1 MAKVGAQY
9 LMLMF
14 VFIAPTVVNMNKY
27 VVPTQFVFDTVAVV
41 ELDTFFQGF
50 IQASPVDSTKNSIF

>member
-27 VVPTQFVFDTVAVV
+27 VVPTQVVFDTVAVV

-50 IQASPVDSTKNSIF
+50 IQVIPVDSTKNSIF

>member
-9 LMLMF
+9 LMLIF

-27 VVPTQFVFDTVAVV
+27 VAPTQVVFDTVAVV
-41 ELDTFFQGF
+41 ELDTFFQEF